1 MSADFFID
9 SNVAVY
15 SLSTPSLKR
24 DVARKLIE
32 QRPLISTQVV
42 METVNVLVKKF
53 KFEKTVAFES
63 VVKIMDST
71 ELKTIAASTL
81 LKAFG
86 IGVKY
91 KLSHW
96 DSLVI
101 ATALEADC
109 TTLYSE
115 DLQHNQLIEGKLK
128 IVNPFLIS

>member
-9 SNVAVY
+9 SHVAVY

-86 IGVKY
+86 IGVEY

-109 TTLYSE
+109 TALYSE

-128 IVNPFLIS
+128 IVNPCLIS